1 MVRFASFVRA
11 GSLAAS
17 LLLLAS
23 AAWAD
28 VLFYDGFVVGEGGY
42 TTSSANGYAG
52 DALSGKSSAA
62 STGFSGN
69 WVGASATVRMQ
80 AAGLAMPET
89 SSLRSGGGA
98 LWMNYSNNGY
108 RALSHQLANMPTTET
123 VYFMT
128 LMKCQAQAMDSYG
141 EGDMALLGVKPEGS
155 FVSTVTKQNLHDAY
169 GLWFGFMKSGGK
181 IYPAVKVNNSVT
193 PFSSA
198 VAQMDTIYIC
208 EGRIEYGAGAG
219 GVDRVS
225 WNIRTVAEW
234 DAAETKEAWVGTSE
248 LSFGKLTYLSA
259 SYLITTGGRSIW
271 FDEVRAATTYGEC
284 VGKPDLAV
292 ATGLSNGYRAASG
305 TFSAMG
311 AMAGETVTAPEFIN
325 PDVSERTLRCSGYV
339 IEKKVDGIWQVIQS
353 AATRTPAFTV
363 PEAWRNTADQLRLTW
378 QWDESPRLVSCD
390 GNPVLLSDLFKA
402 AGYVDSSGTLP
413 NASKLHPYTKSCN
426 VHSAAAERLFDGLTW
441 YIGADEVRMLGY
453 MTKEGGSYVT
463 LDVPADVLAG
473 DELLLCEYRLSPVSY
488 WGNLRNRMPTAWTLS
503 VSNVLTASATGW
515 EVADEKSGVDVS
527 RVPNAQEFVQDQEAS
542 ARFDYPLETSV
553 PFSSLKFQPTD
564 SAVYQS
570 NLASGA
576 QAIDWGLLEIA
587 LLVRRANPKGTL
599 RVSVPGITTNGFS
612 NADRAL
618 LTEAATLTAPETAVK
633 SDGVTSCPLI
643 GWVLE
648 TFDETTGLWTE
659 TATGT
664 GTSYDWTPNPDV
676 RARLTWL
683 YNHDTPMYKVTA
695 VSERMSDASLVGTF
709 VKENVAVAPAAEG
722 GFYAVGAQVTVTATP
737 DTTDFS
743 AGAAKDSRCYQSQ
756 FVRWIGDT
764 DGLDVDLTSPSITFT
779 VDRPRA
785 LHAVFNRNWLLC
797 PNYNP
802 PIIHNANW
810 RFEVEYDMTAR
821 TVKIKKWT
829 RGYGRL
835 NLDTPVYAQSSGNPY
850 KITVIDSEVAAVSG
864 GSCKTKITELILP
877 KTLVELGAQGFRM
890 NSITNLVMDCPNL
903 VSIGAAVLAR
913 NYSLEKA
920 VVNIPSVKGITA
932 DYPFFNWP
940 CTDTDLS
947 TWNLSSLTNIP
958 YQILYQQVGVAQ
970 AQAHACKSGVLTFPR
985 VQGISEAAFENF
997 AQAAEFH
1004 LGTADAKLGSISG
1017 NAFKSCAATNFVL
1030 GCTRTIEVGAN
1041 AFANH
1046 LSGGPEAFR
1055 FIAAAPADKA
1065 TMEKFLVS
1073 NSSNHMAK
1081 VYVSRLRN
1089 EDWSQYVTPV
1099 DDIDDAAVKAQ
1110 TEALGAVGAFKTDA
1124 GEWKAF
1130 VFAEKMPFDPKG
1142 TYLMV
1147 R

>member
-1 MVRFASFVRA
+1 MVRFMSVVRA

-17 LLLLAS
+17 LCLLTS
-23 AAWAD
+23 ATWAD
-28 VLFYDGFVVGEGGY
+28 VLFYDGFVVGAGGY
-42 TTSSANGYAG
+42 TTASVGDYAD
-52 DALSGKSSAA
+52 DALSGKSSAS

-69 WVGASATVRMQ
+69 WLGASATVRMST
-80 AAGLAMPET
+80 AGLAMPET

-108 RALSHQLANMPTTET
+108 RALSHQLANMPTTGT

-128 LMKCQAQAMDSYG
+128 LMKCQAQAMDGYG
-141 EGDMALLGVKPEGS
+141 DGDMALLGVKQEGS
-155 FVSTVTKQNLHDAY
+155 FVSTVSKQGLHDAY

-198 VAQMDTIYIC
+198 VAQMDTTYIC
-208 EGRIEYGAGAG
+208 EGKIEYGAGAG

-234 DAAETKEAWVGTSE
+234 DAAETKEAWGGTSE

-292 ATGLSNGYRAASG
+292 ATGLPNGYRAASG
-305 TFSAMG
+305 TFSAMD
-311 AMAGETVTAPEFIN
+311 AMAGETVTAPEFVN

-339 IEKKVDGIWQVIQS
+339 IEKKIDGNWQVIES
-353 AATRTPAFTV
+353 VATRTHAFTV
-363 PEAWRNTADQLRLTW
+363 PEAWCNTADQLRLTW

-402 AGYVDSSGTLP
+402 AGYVDGSGTLP

-473 DELLLCEYRLSPVSY
+473 DELFLCEYRLSPVSY
-488 WGNLRNRMPTAWTLS
+488 WNNLRNRMPTAWTLS
-503 VSNVLTASATGW
+503 VSNAVVATADWT
-515 EVADEKSGVDVS
+515 VADEKSGVDVS
-527 RVPNAQEFVQDQEAS
+527 RVPSDQNISQSQEVS
-542 ARFDYPLETSV
+542 ARFDYPLDTPV
-553 PFSSLKFQPTD
+553 PFTSLKFQPTD

-576 QAIDWGLLEIA
+576 QAIDWSLLEIA

-599 RVSVPGITTNGFS
+599 RVSAPGVKSDGFS
-612 NADRAL
+612 AIDRAL
-618 LTEAATLTAPETAVK
+618 LTEAATLTAPATAQT
-633 SDGVTSCPLI
+633 SDGSASYPLT

-648 TFDETTGLWTE
+648 IFDETTGLWTE

-664 GTSYDWTPNPDV
+664 GTSYEWTPDPDV

-683 YNHDTPMYKVTA
+683 YDHDTPTYRVTGD
-695 VSERMSDASLVGTF
+695 SERTSDGGLVGTF
-709 VKENVAVAPAAEG
+709 IKENVTVEPAADG
-722 GFYAVGAQVTVTATP
+722 GYYAAGTEVTVTATP

-743 AGAAKDSRCYQSQ
+743 AGEAKDSRSYQSQ

-764 DGLDVDLTSPSITFT
+764 DGLDVDLTSRSITFT

-797 PNYNP
+797 GNSGT

-810 RFEVEYDMTAR
+810 RFEVEYDMNAR
-821 TVKIKKWT
+821 TVRIKKWT

-835 NLDTPVYAQSSGNPY
+835 NLDTPVYAQSTGNPY

-890 NSITNLVMDCPNL
+890 NSITNLVMDCPDL

-958 YQILYQQVGVAQ
+958 YQMLYQQVGVDR
-970 AQAHACKSGVLTFPR
+970 AQAHACQSGALALPR
-985 VQGISEAAFENF
+985 AQGISEAAFENF

-1004 LGTADAKLGSISG
+1004 LGTADAKLGSIASY
-1017 NAFKSCAATNFVL
+1017 AFKSCAATNFVL
-1030 GCTRTIEVGAN
+1030 GCPRTIEVGAN

-1046 LSGGPEAFR
+1046 LTGGPEAFR
-1055 FIAAAPADKA
+1055 FIAAVPAEKA

-1110 TEALGAVGAFKTDA
+1110 AEALGAAGAFKTDV

-1142 TYLMV
+1142 TYIMV

>member
-17 LLLLAS
+17 LLLLSS

-42 TTSSANGYAG
+42 TTASVNGYAG

-69 WVGASATVRMQ
+69 WLGASATVRMQ
-80 AAGLAMPET
+80 AAGLAMPAT

-98 LWMNYSNNGY
+98 MWMNYSNNGY
-108 RALSHQLANMPTTET
+108 RALSHQLANMPTTGT

-128 LMKCQAQAMDSYG
+128 LMKCQAQAMDGYG
-141 EGDMALLGVKPEGS
+141 EGDMALLGVKQEGS
-155 FVSTVTKQNLHDAY
+155 FVSTVSKQGLHDAY

-198 VAQMDTIYIC
+198 VAQMDTTYIC
-208 EGRIEYGAGAG
+208 EGKIEYGAGAG

-234 DAAETKEAWVGTSE
+234 DAAETKEAWAGTSE
-248 LSFGKLTYLSA
+248 LAFGKLTYLSA
-259 SYLITTGGRSIW
+259 SYLIATGGRSIW

-292 ATGLSNGYRAASG
+292 ATGLPDGYRAASG
-305 TFSAMG
+305 TFSTMAR
-311 AMAGETVTAPEFIN
+311 AGETVTAPEFVN
-325 PDVSERTLRCSGYV
+325 PDVTERTLRCSGYV
-339 IEKKVDGIWQVIQS
+339 IEKKVDGNWQVIQS
-353 AATRTPAFTV
+353 VATRTHAFTV
-363 PEAWRNTADQLRLTW
+363 PEEWRNTADQLRLTW

-390 GNPVLLSDLFKA
+390 GNPVLISDLFKA
-402 AGYVDSSGTLP
+402 AGYIVEGNGGIPDS
-413 NASKLHPYTKSCN
+413 SKLHSYTQARN
-426 VHSAAAERLFDGLTW
+426 AYAAAGERLFDGLTW
-441 YIGADEVRMLGY
+441 YVGTGEVRMLGY
-453 MTKEGGSYVT
+453 MVKEGGSYVA

-488 WGNLRNRMPTAWTLS
+488 WGNQRSRMPTAWTLS
-503 VSNVLTASATGW
+503 VSNVVADATDW
-515 EVADEKSGVDVS
+515 AVVDEKSGVDVS
-527 RVPNAQEFVQDQEAS
+527 RVPSDQNISQSQEAS
-542 ARFDYPLETSV
+542 ARFDYPLETPV
-553 PFSSLKFQPTD
+553 PFTSLKFQPTD

-570 NLASGA
+570 NLANKA

-599 RVSVPGITTNGFS
+599 RVSVPGIKADGFS
-612 NADRAL
+612 NGDRAL
-618 LTEAATLTAPETAVK
+618 LTEAATLTAPEAALK
-633 SDGVTSCPLI
+633 LDGVTSCPLT

-648 TFDETTGLWTE
+648 TFDEATGLWTE

-683 YNHDTPMYKVTA
+683 YDHDTPMYKVTA
-695 VSERMSDASLVGTF
+695 VSERTSDESIVGKYI
-709 VKENVAVAPAAEG
+709 KENVVVEPAAVG
-722 GFYAVGAQVTVTATP
+722 GFYAAGAQVTVTATP

-743 AGAAKDSRCYQSQ
+743 AGEATDSRSYQSQ

-779 VDRPRA
+779 VDRPRV

-797 PNYNP
+797 PNNNP

-810 RFEVEYDMTAR
+810 RFEVEYDMGAR

-850 KITVIDSEVAAVSG
+850 RITVIDSEVAAVSG

-877 KTLVELGAQGFRM
+877 KTLVTLGAQGFRM
-890 NSITNLVMDCPNL
+890 NSITNLVMDCPDL

-920 VVNIPSVKGITA
+920 VVNIPSVKSITA
-932 DYPFFNWP
+932 DFPFFNWS

-970 AQAHACKSGVLTFPR
+970 AQAHACQSGTLTLPR
-985 VQGISEAAFENF
+985 VQSIAGEAFENF

-1030 GCTRTIEVGAN
+1030 GCTRAIQVGEN
-1041 AFANH
+1041 AFAKH
-1046 LSGGPEAFR
+1046 LSGGPEVFR

-1065 TMEKFLVS
+1065 TMERFLAS
-1073 NSSNHMAK
+1073 NSSSHMAK
-1081 VYVSRLRN
+1081 VYVSRIRSA
-1089 EDWSQYVTPV
+1089 EWSTYVTPV

-1110 TEALGAVGAFKTDA
+1110 AEALGAVGAFKTDA